1 MSNYLVMSITRAAEK
16 RQDEMLRWYSEQ
28 HIPDILAVEGFAN
41 PRRFRMADVQ
51 LVPGES
57 ADQFFTLFDLKSDD
71 PTQVAA
77 DIQSRI
83 GAGKMVISDAVGEV
97 RVFVL
102 QPLEEGSKQS

>member
-1 MSNYLVMSITRAAEK
+1 MSDYLVMSITRAAEK
-16 RQDEMLRWYSEQ
+16 RQDEMLRWYGEQ
-28 HIPDILAVEGFAN
+28 HIPDILAVEGFSN

-51 LVPGES
+51 LVPGEPS
-57 ADQFFTLFDLKSDD
+57 DQFVTLFDLKSND

-83 GAGKMVISDAVGEV
+83 GTGEMVMSDAVGEV

-102 QPLEEGSKQS
+102 QPLGEGSKQS